1 MSKIK
6 VKIKKDSEA
15 AKVIDDIKKEKQNFK
30 EIVQE
35 RNQFLEMDGL
45 FFESETHEWFID
57 KISTQHA
64 MKKSFILGSGEQDD
78 ALDIVCFVVREKST
92 GNYERVIVD
101 KQTNQP
107 IYSTLSLEDLAYHI
121 DKLKIAKRFK

>member
-1 MSKIK
+1 MEPKQE
-6 VKIKKDSEA
+6 VK
-15 AKVIDDIKKEKQNFK
+15 
-30 EIVQE
+30 E
-35 RNQFLEMDGL
+35 RNPFLEMDGM

-64 MKKSFILGSGEQDD
+64 MKKSVLWGSGEQDD
-78 ALDIVCFVVREKST
+78 ALDVVCFVVREKST
-92 GNYERVIVD
+92 GDYERVIVD

-121 DKLKIAKRFK
+121 DKLKMVKRFK